1 MTQTTES
8 TGLAAREELQA
19 WYLDRLRPRLED
31 ALVAGTIQPSELE
44 VLDVQLSDF
53 FEPPRLPKEAA

>member
-8 TGLAAREELQA
+8 TGLAARAELQA
-19 WYLDRLRPRLED
+19 WYLDRLRRRLED
-31 ALVAGTIQPSELE
+31 ALVAGTIEPEDLE

-53 FEPPRLPKEAA
+53 FEPPGLPKEAA

>member
-8 TGLAAREELQA
+8 TGFAARAELQA

-31 ALVAGTIQPSELE
+31 ALVAGTIEPADLE

-53 FEPPRLPKEAA
+53 FEPPGLPKEAA